1 MNMNILYIH
10 KNERKIEEMV
20 NMLYKHKL
28 LRYKD
33 FTKFCKVCKEGTK
46 GSRTDRILSVRG
58 SDYLIPGNF
67 NTWKPTLGNP
77 EANYAVIKEVF
88 NKDDYYLMLLMYE
101 GGGNERELFGIKK
114 EFIFVY
120 GIEDTS
126 ILFRQYRNND
136 QVIEEDLNYKVQLN
150 LLDAD
155 MGIIGYDYEIK

>member
-1 MNMNILYIH
+1 
-10 KNERKIEEMV
+10 
-20 NMLYKHKL
+20 MLYKHKL
-28 LRYKD
+28 LKYKD

-120 GIEDTS
+120 GREDTS

-150 LLDAD
+150 LLDED
-155 MGIIGYDYEIK
+155 MGIVGYDYEIK

>member
-1 MNMNILYIH
+1 
-10 KNERKIEEMV
+10 
-20 NMLYKHKL
+20 MLYKHKL
-28 LRYKD
+28 LRYRD

-67 NTWKPTLGNP
+67 NTRKPTLGNP
-77 EANYAVIKEVF
+77 KANYIVVKEVV

-120 GIEDTS
+120 GIEDNS

-136 QVIEEDLNYKVQLN
+136 QVIEEDLNYKVYLN
-150 LLDAD
+150 LLDTD